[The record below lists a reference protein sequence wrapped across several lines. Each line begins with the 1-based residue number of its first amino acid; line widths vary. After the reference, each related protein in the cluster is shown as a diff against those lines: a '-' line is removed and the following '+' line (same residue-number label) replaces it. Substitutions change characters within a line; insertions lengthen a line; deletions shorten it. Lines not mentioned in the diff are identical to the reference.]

1 MNKLLQYRYNRKGII
16 LNLSVVGC
24 NMNTIDYEYSQYLLR
39 YGKFITDDFI
49 GNARIR
55 IIRAPFSG
63 LWYHKMVNGE
73 VVKLVNLAS
82 AE

>member
-1 MNKLLQYRYNRKGII
+1 MNILLQYRYNREGYA
-16 LNLSVVGC
+16 LNLAVVEC
-24 NMNTIDYEYSQYLLR
+24 IMENIDYEYSQYLLR

>member
-1 MNKLLQYRYNRKGII
+1 MNKLLQYRYNRKGAT

-24 NMNTIDYEYSQYLLR
+24 NMNTIDYEYSQYLLG
-39 YGKFITDDFI
+39 YGKFITDDLI

-63 LWYHKMVNGE
+63 LWYHRMVNGE